1 MVGIFEKSC
10 KILALKNTKKFC
22 YMLIEIG
29 HFALVLALIISLVLI
44 VVPSIG
50 IYQNKT
56 SLAQLAKPLVWAQ
69 GFWITVAFFVLMTAF
84 LTNDFSVKYVAENSN
99 TQLPVLYKA
108 SAVWGSHEGSLL
120 LWVFVLSLWT
130 VAVSIFSKRIP
141 SDLINLTLIV
151 LGAISLGFLL
161 FLLFT
166 SNPFERLM
174 MPPPEG
180 RELNPL
186 LQDFGLAVH
195 PPMLYMGYVGLAI
208 PFAFVLSALIR
219 GKLDSTWIRWTRPW
233 ALVSWSFLTIGITL
247 GSWWAYYELGWGGW
261 WFWDPVENASFMPWL
276 VATALI
282 HSLSVSEKRGAF
294 KQWTVLLAIG
304 GFSLSLLGTFLV
316 RSGVLTS
323 VHAFATDPTRGLFI
337 LIFLFIVIGGSLV
350 LYTWRSSLLQQSNP
364 FSLLSRET
372 GLLINNIL
380 LVTAMLSVLLGT
392 LYPLILDSLNLGKI
406 SVGAPYFNAVFVP
419 ILIPGILA
427 LAVYPYVRWK
437 KDSLSR
443 VFNLLKLEWICILL
457 LTVLS
462 WVFITKN
469 ILVIFA
475 IGLFIWV
482 VNHVMVLF
490 LKRLKAK
497 SKVTMSFLGM
507 VIAHLGIA
515 VFVLGATVT
524 TQLGIEKDIKMTI
537 GETQTI
543 AGYDFV
549 FNGVSPH
556 SKDNYSGFIGDI
568 SVFKNNKK
576 VTQLKPEKRLYQT
589 GMPMTEA
596 SIDPSITRDLYV
608 ALGESLEGGA
618 WSVRIYYKPLVRWI
632 WLGGLMIALGAL
644 IAAIDRR
651 YFMRP
656 KQ

>member
-1 MVGIFEKSC
+1 M
-10 KILALKNTKKFC
+10 
-22 YMLIEIG
+22 MIEVG
-29 HFALVLALIISLVLI
+29 HFALVLALVISFVLI
-44 VVPSIG
+44 AVPSIG
-50 IYQNKT
+50 LYQNKE

-69 GFWITVAFFVLMTAF
+69 GFWIAVAFFVLLAAF

-108 SAVWGSHEGSLL
+108 SAVWGAHEGSLL

-174 MPPPEG
+174 MPPSEG

-219 GKLDSTWIRWTRPW
+219 GQLDSTWIRWTRPW

-419 ILIPGILA
+419 IMIPGVLA

-437 KDSLSR
+437 KDSALR
-443 VFNLLKLEWICILL
+443 VFNLLKLEWVCIFL
-457 LTVLS
+457 LTLLS
-462 WVFITKN
+462 WVFITNN
-469 ILVIFA
+469 IFVLISIA
-475 IGLFIWV
+475 LFIWV
-482 VNHVMVLF
+482 VNHVGALF
-490 LKRLKAK
+490 LRRLKAK
-497 SKVTMSFLGM
+497 SKLSMSFVGM
-507 VIAHLGIA
+507 IIAHLGIA

-524 TQLGIEKDIKMTI
+524 TQLGIEKDIKMNI
-537 GETQTI
+537 GESKTI

-568 SVFKNNKK
+568 SVFKNDKK
-576 VTQLKPEKRLYQT
+576 VTQLRPEKRLYQT

-608 ALGESLEGGA
+608 ALGEALEGGA

-651 YFMRP
+651 YLMRP

>member
-1 MVGIFEKSC
+1 
-10 KILALKNTKKFC
+10 
-22 YMLIEIG
+22 MLIEVG
-29 HFALVLALIISLVLI
+29 HFALVLALVISFVLI
-44 VVPSIG
+44 AVPSIG
-50 IYQNKT
+50 LYQNKE

-69 GFWITVAFFVLMTAF
+69 GFWIAVAFFVLLAAF

-108 SAVWGSHEGSLL
+108 SAVWGAHEGSLL

-174 MPPPEG
+174 MPPSEG

-219 GKLDSTWIRWTRPW
+219 GQLDSTWIRWTRPW

-419 ILIPGILA
+419 IMIPGVLA

-437 KDSLSR
+437 KDSALR
-443 VFNLLKLEWICILL
+443 VFNLLKLEWVCIFL
-457 LTVLS
+457 LTLLS

-469 ILVIFA
+469 IFVLISIA
-475 IGLFIWV
+475 LFIWV
-482 VNHVMVLF
+482 VNHVGALF
-490 LKRLKAK
+490 LRRLKAK
-497 SKVTMSFLGM
+497 SKLSMSFVGM
-507 VIAHLGIA
+507 IIAHLGIA

-524 TQLGIEKDIKMTI
+524 TQLGIEKDIKMNI
-537 GETQTI
+537 GESKTI

-568 SVFKNNKK
+568 SVFKNDKK
-576 VTQLKPEKRLYQT
+576 VTQLRPEKRLYQT

-608 ALGESLEGGA
+608 ALGEALEGGA

-651 YFMRP
+651 YLMRS

>member
-1 MVGIFEKSC
+1 
-10 KILALKNTKKFC
+10 
-22 YMLIEIG
+22 
-29 HFALVLALIISLVLI
+29 
-44 VVPSIG
+44 
-50 IYQNKT
+50 
-56 SLAQLAKPLVWAQ
+56 
-69 GFWITVAFFVLMTAF
+69 
-84 LTNDFSVKYVAENSN
+84 
-99 TQLPVLYKA
+99 
-108 SAVWGSHEGSLL
+108 
-120 LWVFVLSLWT
+120 
-130 VAVSIFSKRIP
+130 
-141 SDLINLTLIV
+141 
-151 LGAISLGFLL
+151 
-161 FLLFT
+161 
-166 SNPFERLM
+166 
-174 MPPPEG
+174 
-180 RELNPL
+180 
-186 LQDFGLAVH
+186 
-195 PPMLYMGYVGLAI
+195 
-208 PFAFVLSALIR
+208 
-219 GKLDSTWIRWTRPW
+219 
-233 ALVSWSFLTIGITL
+233 
-247 GSWWAYYELGWGGW
+247 
-261 WFWDPVENASFMPWL
+261 MPWL

-419 ILIPGILA
+419 IMIPGVLA

-437 KDSLSR
+437 KDSASR
-443 VFNLLKLEWICILL
+443 VFNLLKLEWVCIVL
-457 LTVLS
+457 LTLLS
-462 WVFITKN
+462 WVFITNN
-469 ILVIFA
+469 IFVLISIA
-475 IGLFIWV
+475 LFIWV
-482 VNHVMVLF
+482 VNHVGSLF
-490 LKRLKAK
+490 LRRLKAK
-497 SKVTMSFLGM
+497 SKLSMSFVGM
-507 VIAHLGIA
+507 IIAHLGIA

-524 TQLGIEKDIKMTI
+524 TQLGIEKDIKMNI
-537 GETQTI
+537 GESKTI

-568 SVFKNNKK
+568 SVFKNDKK
-576 VTQLKPEKRLYQT
+576 VTQLRPEKRLYQT

-608 ALGESLEGGA
+608 ALGEALEGGA

-651 YFMRP
+651 YLMRS

>member
-1 MVGIFEKSC
+1 
-10 KILALKNTKKFC
+10 
-22 YMLIEIG
+22 MLIEVG
-29 HFALVLALIISLVLI
+29 HFALVLALIISVLLI

-50 IYQNKT
+50 LYQNKT
-56 SLAQLAKPLVWAQ
+56 SLAQLARPLVWAQ
-69 GFWITVAFFVLMTAF
+69 GFWIALAFFILMNAF
-84 LTNDFSVKYVAENSN
+84 LSNDFSVKYVADNSN
-99 TQLPVLYKA
+99 TQLPLLFKA

-141 SDLINLTLIV
+141 SDLINQTLVV
-151 LGAISLGFLL
+151 LGAISFGFLL

-174 MPPPEG
+174 MPPLEG

-219 GKLDSTWIRWTRPW
+219 GRLDSTWIRWTRPW

-276 VATALI
+276 VATALV

-337 LIFLFIVIGGSLV
+337 LIFLFIVIGGSLI

-392 LYPLILDSLNLGKI
+392 LYPLILDTLNLGKI

-419 ILIPGILA
+419 IMIPGVIA
-427 LAVYPYVRWK
+427 LAVFPYVRWK

-443 VFNLLKLEWICILL
+443 VFNLLKFEWICVVL
-457 LTVLS
+457 LTFLS
-462 WVFITKN
+462 WVFITDN
-469 ILVIFA
+469 IFVLVA
-475 IGLFIWV
+475 VGLFIWV
-482 VNHVMVLF
+482 VNHVLVLF
-490 LKRLKAK
+490 IKRLRSKAK
-497 SKVTMSFLGM
+497 LSMSFIGM
-507 VIAHLGIA
+507 ILAHLGIA

-524 TQLGIEKDIKMTI
+524 TQLGIEKDIKMNI

-543 AGYDFV
+543 AGHDFV

-556 SKDNYSGFIGDI
+556 SKENYSGFIGDI
-568 SVFKNNKK
+568 TVFKNTKK
-576 VTQLKPEKRLYQT
+576 VAQLSPEKRYYQT

-608 ALGESLEGGA
+608 ALGEGLGGGA

-644 IAAIDRR
+644 FAAIDRR
-651 YFMRP
+651 YFLRV
-656 KQ
+656 KS

>member
-1 MVGIFEKSC
+1 
-10 KILALKNTKKFC
+10 
-22 YMLIEIG
+22 MLIEVG
-29 HFALVLALIISLVLI
+29 HFALILALIISVVLI
-44 VVPSIG
+44 VIPSIG
-50 IYQNKT
+50 LYQNKT

-69 GFWITVAFFVLMTAF
+69 GFWIAVAFFVLMSAF
-84 LTNDFSVKYVAENSN
+84 LSNDFSVKYVADNSN
-99 TQLPVLYKA
+99 TQLPLLFKA

-141 SDLINLTLIV
+141 SDLINQTLVV
-151 LGAISLGFLL
+151 LGAISFGFLL

-174 MPPPEG
+174 MSPLEG

-219 GKLDSTWIRWTRPW
+219 GRLDSTWIRWTRPW
-233 ALVSWSFLTIGITL
+233 ALVSWSFLTVGITL

-276 VATALI
+276 VATALV

-337 LIFLFIVIGGSLV
+337 LIFLFVVIGGSLV
-350 LYTWRSSLLQQSNP
+350 LYTWRSSLLQRSNP

-392 LYPLILDSLNLGKI
+392 LYPLILDTLNLGKI

-419 ILIPGILA
+419 IMIPGVIA
-427 LAVYPYVRWK
+427 LAVFPYVRWK

-443 VFNLLKLEWICILL
+443 VFNLLKFEWICVAL
-457 LTVLS
+457 LTFLS
-462 WVFITKN
+462 WVFITDN
-469 ILVIFA
+469 IFVLIAV
-475 IGLFIWV
+475 GLFIWV
-482 VNHVMVLF
+482 VNHVLVLF
-490 LKRLKAK
+490 IKRMRAKAK
-497 SKVTMSFLGM
+497 LSMSFIGM
-507 VIAHLGIA
+507 IIAHLGIA
-515 VFVLGATVT
+515 IFVLGATVT
-524 TQLGIEKDIKMTI
+524 TQLGIEKDIKMNV

-543 AGYDFV
+543 AGYDFI

-556 SKDNYSGFIGDI
+556 SKENYSGFIGNI
-568 SVFKNNKK
+568 SVFKNTKK
-576 VTQLKPEKRLYQT
+576 VAQLSPEKRYYQT

-608 ALGESLEGGA
+608 ALGEGLGGGA

-644 IAAIDRR
+644 FAAIDRR
-651 YFMRP
+651 YFLRI
-656 KQ
+656 KL

>member
-1 MVGIFEKSC
+1 
-10 KILALKNTKKFC
+10 
-22 YMLIEIG
+22 MLIEVG
-29 HFALVLALIISLVLI
+29 HFALVLALIISALLM

-50 IYQNKT
+50 IYQKKT

-69 GFWITVAFFVLMTAF
+69 GFWIAVAFFVLMSAF
-84 LTNDFSVKYVAENSN
+84 LSNDFSVKYVADNSN
-99 TQLPVLYKA
+99 TQLPVLFKA

-120 LWVFVLSLWT
+120 LWVFILSLWT

-141 SDLINLTLIV
+141 SDLINQTLIV
-151 LGAISLGFLL
+151 LGSISFGFLL

-174 MPPPEG
+174 MPPLEG

-195 PPMLYMGYVGLAI
+195 PPMLYMGYVGLAV

-276 VATALI
+276 VATALV

-337 LIFLFIVIGGSLV
+337 LIFLFVVIGGSLA
-350 LYTWRSSLLQQSNP
+350 LYAWRSGLLQQSNP

-406 SVGAPYFNAVFVP
+406 SVGTPYLNAVFVP
-419 ILIPGILA
+419 IMIPGVLL
-427 LAVYPYVRWK
+427 LAVFPYIRWK

-443 VFNLLKLEWICILL
+443 VFNLLKLEWICIVL
-457 LTVLS
+457 LTFLA
-462 WVFITKN
+462 WIFITKN
-469 ILVIFA
+469 IFVLIA

-482 VNHVMVLF
+482 ANHVMVLF
-490 LKRLKAK
+490 FRRLRAK
-497 SKVTMSFLGM
+497 SKFSMSFVGM
-507 VIAHLGIA
+507 IIAHLGIA

-524 TQLGIEKDIKMTI
+524 TQLGIEKDIKMSI
-537 GETQTI
+537 GETQMI

-549 FNGVSPH
+549 FNGVDPH
-556 SKDNYSGFIGDI
+556 TKDNYSGFIGDI

-576 VTQLKPEKRLYQT
+576 VAQLYPEKRLYQT

-608 ALGESLEGGA
+608 ALGERIEGGA
-618 WSVRIYYKPLVRWI
+618 WSVRIYYKPMVRWI

-644 IAAIDRR
+644 FAAADRR
-651 YFMRP
+651 YLMRA

>member
-1 MVGIFEKSC
+1 
-10 KILALKNTKKFC
+10 
-22 YMLIEIG
+22 MLIEVG
-29 HFALVLALIISLVLI
+29 HFALVLSLIISVLLI

-50 IYQNKT
+50 LYQNKS
-56 SLAQLAKPLVWAQ
+56 SLAQLARPLVWAQ
-69 GFWITVAFFVLMTAF
+69 GFWIALAFFILMSAF
-84 LTNDFSVKYVAENSN
+84 LSNDFSVKYVADNSN
-99 TQLPVLYKA
+99 TQLPILFKA

-141 SDLINLTLIV
+141 SDLINQTLVV
-151 LGAISLGFLL
+151 LGAISFGFLL

-174 MPPPEG
+174 MPPLEG

-219 GKLDSTWIRWTRPW
+219 GQLDSTWIRWTRPW
-233 ALVSWSFLTIGITL
+233 ALVSWSFLTVGITL

-276 VATALI
+276 VATALV

-294 KQWTVLLAIG
+294 KQ
-304 GFSLSLLGTFLV
+304 
-316 RSGVLTS
+316 
-323 VHAFATDPTRGLFI
+323 
-337 LIFLFIVIGGSLV
+337 
-350 LYTWRSSLLQQSNP
+350 WRSSLLQQSNP

-392 LYPLILDSLNLGKI
+392 LYPLILDTLNLGKI

-419 ILIPGILA
+419 IMIPGVIA
-427 LAVYPYVRWK
+427 LAVFPYMRWK

-443 VFNLLKLEWICILL
+443 VFNLLKFEWICVVL
-457 LTVLS
+457 LTFLS
-462 WVFITKN
+462 WVFITDN
-469 ILVIFA
+469 IFVLVA
-475 IGLFIWV
+475 VGLFIWV
-482 VNHVMVLF
+482 VNHVLVLF
-490 LKRLKAK
+490 IKRLRSKAK
-497 SKVTMSFLGM
+497 LSMSFIGM
-507 VIAHLGIA
+507 ILAHLGIA

-524 TQLGIEKDIKMTI
+524 TQLGIEKDIKMNI

-543 AGYDFV
+543 AGHDFV

-556 SKDNYSGFIGDI
+556 SKENYSGFIGDI
-568 SVFKNNKK
+568 TVFKNTKK
-576 VTQLKPEKRLYQT
+576 VAQLSPEKRYYQT

-608 ALGESLEGGA
+608 ALGEGLGGGA

-644 IAAIDRR
+644 FAAIDRR
-651 YFMRP
+651 YFLRV
-656 KQ
+656 KS